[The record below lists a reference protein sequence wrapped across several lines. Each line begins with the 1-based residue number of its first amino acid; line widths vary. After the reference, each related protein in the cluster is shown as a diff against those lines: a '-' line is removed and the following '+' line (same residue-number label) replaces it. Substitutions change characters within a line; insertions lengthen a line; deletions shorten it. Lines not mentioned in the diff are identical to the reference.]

1 MYYFYFS
8 CFYYVVWI
16 TPTFTSRNVP
26 YEKLNLRSCTCYVTV
41 INTVIHASIF
51 NYNPLETLI
60 GEYTCNLWVC
70 KWHNVPVT
78 WGMSMFACC
87 KSYMWEKGRT
97 KEDGKR
103 KMSRNG
109 WQGNTSGKGGEV
121 KKKEGGKGREG
132 DLLTAHGWEENYC
145 TAPASPP
152 SSSTSCTPTIPIYI
166 HAQSHR
172 ISPVSE
178 ALNVRGITAEDHL
191 QRQIIFYKCQWGS
204 SSLVAKRWFE
214 AVWACWFVSNLWLML
229 IILSTMPSFFQY
241 SYEWEQWKHW
251 ELHHLV
257 EKKKK
262 QALAPGSFRIYSIRV
277 DCQLHKLDCW
287 RNLATDL
294 LFPAHKP
301 LTHIH
306 RRPPELLS
314 NLWPDSI

>member
-1 MYYFYFS
+1 MYHFYFS

-51 NYNPLETLI
+51 NYNPLESLI

-121 KKKEGGKGREG
+121 KKKREEKGGRGAYLQLMAGRKI
-132 DLLTAHGWEENYC
+132 TAQLQHPHPHPPH
-145 TAPASPP
+145 PARLQFLFTFTHKAIAFPP
-152 SSSTSCTPTIPIYI
+152 SVKHWMC
-166 HAQSHR
+166 A
-172 ISPVSE
+172 VS
-178 ALNVRGITAEDHL
+178 L
-191 QRQIIFYKCQWGS
+191 QRITCS
-204 SSLVAKRWFE
+204 AKLFFISVSGG
-214 AVWACWFVSNLWLML
+214 AV
-229 IILSTMPSFFQY
+229 
-241 SYEWEQWKHW
+241 H
-251 ELHHLV
+251 
-257 EKKKK
+257 
-262 QALAPGSFRIYSIRV
+262 
-277 DCQLHKLDCW
+277 
-287 RNLATDL
+287 
-294 LFPAHKP
+294 
-301 LTHIH
+301 
-306 RRPPELLS
+306 
-314 NLWPDSI
+314 